1 MTAVTASPSRLRR
14 GEYWEQRKEIAR
26 EWSSK
31 FLFIKTQQ
39 VLLYSLLSK
48 VLLMSRHGYYS
59 TMFSFLT
66 TIIFQNRKL
75 LTVSL
80 ATPPRTKLLLLEAVA
95 EAAMLRLV
103 DSCCLLTKSVCRV
116 QGGWRLSVLVLLTLK
131 VLILAQSQ
139 LNLSG

>member
-1 MTAVTASPSRLRR
+1 MPAVTASPVRLRR
-14 GEYWEQRKEIAR
+14 GEYWEQRKEKAR

-31 FLFIKTQQ
+31 FLLIKTQQ

-66 TIIFQNRKL
+66 IIFQNRKL

-80 ATPPRTKLLLLEAVA
+80 ATPPQTKLLLLEAVA